1 VSVSKSVVYSAAALW
16 LVVTS
21 QADPLRAQEFSN
33 VPGLSG
39 PVGPPPERGARVHDG
54 FYFRVASGFSVYD
67 ERLSSGTLR
76 GTPDAVGQSVEGTNR
91 GIAAASDVAI
101 GGTVAPG
108 WVVGG
113 GIYSLDLVASTFR
126 ADNAGAALVPDELDP
141 GLRSLSVIGPF
152 VDWYPN
158 VRGGFHAQAALGL
171 ATLTPRVLAH
181 AGTERSE
188 YLAVGGALLLGT
200 GYEWWVA
207 DEWSIGVVTQLGVR
221 VLRGKDDDGVAW
233 THVITN
239 SPTLSVSLTYH

>member
-1 VSVSKSVVYSAAALW
+1 VIASRPVRCFAFLFGLFVGGLDSSVG
-16 LVVTS
+16 
-21 QADPLRAQEFSN
+21 AQESSP

-39 PVGPPPERGARVHDG
+39 PVGPPPDRGARVHDG
-54 FYFRVASGFSVYD
+54 FYFRVAGGFSVYD
-67 ERLSSGTLR
+67 ERLSSAELSTGSNF
-76 GTPDAVGQSVEGTNR
+76 DGQSVEGRNR
-91 GIAAASDVAI
+91 GIAHSSDLAI
-101 GGTVAPG
+101 GGTIAPG

-126 ADNAGAALVPDELDP
+126 ARGDGALAMPDELDP

-158 VRGGFHAQAALGL
+158 VRGGFHAQATLGL
-171 ATLTPRVLAH
+171 ATLTPRVFAH
-181 AGTERSE
+181 AATEKSK
-188 YLAVGGALLLGT
+188 YIAVGGALLLGT

-207 DEWSIGVVTQLGVR
+207 DEWSIGVLTQLGVR
-221 VLRGKDDDGVAW
+221 VLRGQDDDDVTW